1 MEKLM
6 NALDTV
12 RKAGFELVD
21 LYGDGSA
28 IAAFNEEMDLFDDVL
43 LFQRKEA
50 LFCTETFPM
59 KNLIAALLLVN
70 ELNGLTYWGKWTVA
84 GDGEER
90 YVVFCCR
97 FDPEKGDFP
106 WNLLKE
112 FAQNYIKVKR
122 ALRLFREKSLSSKTL
137 AYCATLRSEEDDIP
151 EEELSRIRLLQDHY
165 AEGRLQEEDISA
177 QDTLYLEKLFQRDCM
192 KINHQARKYKYR
204 IYRTLRNTTKNKRKL
219 DML

>member
-1 MEKLM
+1 MKKIM
-6 NALDTV
+6 NALDKV
-12 RKAGFELVD
+12 RNAGFELVD
-21 LYGDGSA
+21 LYGDGTA
-28 IAAFNEEMDLFDDVL
+28 ITAFNEEMDLFDDVL

-50 LFCTETFPM
+50 LFCTETFPV

-70 ELNGLTYWGKWTVA
+70 ELNGLAFLGKWTVA
-84 GDGEER
+84 GEGEER
-90 YVVFCCR
+90 YIAFCCQ
-97 FDPEKGDFP
+97 FDPEKSDFL

-112 FAQNYIKVKR
+112 FAQNYMKVKR
-122 ALRLFREKSLSSKTL
+122 ALRLFREKPLSGKTL
-137 AYCATLRSEEDDIP
+137 AYCATLRCEEDDIP

-192 KINHQARKYKYR
+192 KIKHQACKYKYP
-204 IYRTLRNTTKNKRKL
+204 IYRASRNATKNKRKL